1 MAPPC
6 RCGRVE
12 AEADER
18 GPIPTLIEE
27 ERRGGNPILPE
38 HACIQ
43 QFLHAASSIAR
54 SECTECRDDI
64 FASARVVV
72 IGGKNRRRE
81 MNAHCQEARRCRS
94 AETLSGRKAGVGL
107 DKGAWDRSTS
117 VRITRSISNTPP
129 GRTTKA
135 GPAKRATARR
145 PDDRPWICWED
156 ANRSKDGTASC
167 SAALP
172 VGAGIPSVSRITTS
186 TQAVLGVEW
195 MPCIALYHRAE
206 LARSPR
212 AGPAGRPRT
221 EQPSSF
227 IVKEAQT
234 IDQ

>member
-1 MAPPC
+1 MVCGVTSTENFVPSMSRVYLGQSLVGWGSRLGLCVAGATCLCTAICGWCMAPPC
-6 RCGRVE
+6 RCGRLE

-145 PDDRPWICWED
+145 PDDRCELFIR
-156 ANRSKDGTASC
+156 NGVTA
-167 SAALP
+167 
-172 VGAGIPSVSRITTS
+172 VKS
-186 TQAVLGVEW
+186 TV
-195 MPCIALYHRAE
+195 
-206 LARSPR
+206 
-212 AGPAGRPRT
+212 
-221 EQPSSF
+221 
-227 IVKEAQT
+227 
-234 IDQ
+234 